1 MIRCHLLKHLLQQIK
16 VKKIKKGDNSMKILD
31 CFSGNLSTWFDKDF
45 AKNNVVKNDIRKG
58 LTLNKKGQ
66 IIEIVADY
74 NYNIFAENTIIDKGN
89 FNLIYADPPHLIN
102 TSGIM
107 FTTYTDLTAYQLL
120 TIEND
125 IINMLN
131 NINDNLSVNG
141 VVLIK
146 WNNKDFPLK
155 PLFKKSKLKLLFGT
169 TNYKKVDTYYYVA
182 IKNNKKEVKNDSK
195 RFNI

>member
-1 MIRCHLLKHLLQQIK
+1 
-16 VKKIKKGDNSMKILD
+16 MKILD

-45 AKNNVVKNDIRKG
+45 AKSNVVKNDIRKG

-74 NYNIFAENTIIDKGN
+74 DYNIFAENTIIDKGN

-102 TSGIM
+102 SSGII
-107 FTTYTDLTAYQLL
+107 FTTYTDLNAYQLL
-120 TIEND
+120 TIEQD
-125 IINMLN
+125 LINMLN

-169 TNYKKVDTYYYVA
+169 TNYKKVETYYYVA
-182 IKNNKKEVKNDSK
+182 IKNIE
-195 RFNI
+195 RR